1 MRASYRSVSYRRLAF
16 AIAAACALALSA
28 CTSNTPSPQ
37 EAAAP
42 PVPEQ
47 PAIPSKYRPE
57 DIVGRWGYGA
67 FHRDEDLGRTAAA
80 ARQQCGQPVEITR
93 GPNGGVMMYLADSA
107 QLQEL
112 QLKGSQSGANYIG
125 PPGPSGRHAG
135 SRDRLV
141 RRPHHGAQVDGSGS
155 RRPLRHRRLC
165 ALRAGRHRPRRR
177 TAADEAGGAV
187 RLARPSFRGPSEAR
201 ARNPMMR
208 WPGCRLSRTRSLR
221 ANPE

>member
-1 MRASYRSVSYRRLAF
+1 MSPSYRSAPYRRWVLGL
-16 AIAAACALALSA
+16 AAAGVLALAA
-28 CTSNTPSPQ
+28 CTSNTPAPQ

-67 FHRDEDLGRTAAA
+67 FHRDQDLARTAAA

-125 PPGPSGRHAG
+125 PPGPPGGMQDREIVSFDGRTMVLKWM
-135 SRDRLV
+135 DPEV
-141 RRPHHGAQVDGSGS
+141 
-155 RRPLRHRRLC
+155 
-165 ALRAGRHRPRRR
+165 AGRYG
-177 TAADEAGGAV
+177 TGVYV
-187 RLARPSFRGPSEAR
+187 RCAPEGTAR
-201 ARNPMMR
+201 AAGRPPMK
-208 WPGCRLSRTRSLR
+208 PVGQ
-221 ANPE
+221 